1 MAFVPGIRSP
11 YIKVGRLVYFGRMMD
26 KIRLHAVG
34 KLPSDYQANL
44 GDTKPLMFDARCCR
58 FLGVTFTQLQ
68 TQAAQLT
75 DDSAVLSW
83 AHANGI
89 QRTDE
94 ECEHW
99 NAFMLKLGWRD
110 SRSHILKTRMIECGV
125 EGKPIETMFDLQD
138 FDEGR
143 DPSLTHA
150 WELQSPSIIV
160 LMGVAGCGKTTT
172 GKALAEAL
180 GWKFK
185 DADEF
190 HSANNIQKMG
200 SGVPLNEEDRAPW
213 LKSIRAHIED
223 NLQSNTPY
231 ILTCSALK
239 QSHRDALL
247 ANKAR
252 VRVVYLKADL
262 ELLRSRL
269 KTRQNHFMKES
280 LLDSQFTALEEPQ
293 GIITLDASQPVADL
307 VATIRKQYGI

>member
-1 MAFVPGIRSP
+1 
-11 YIKVGRLVYFGRMMD
+11 
-26 KIRLHAVG
+26 
-34 KLPSDYQANL
+34 
-44 GDTKPLMFDARCCR
+44 
-58 FLGVTFTQLQ
+58 
-68 TQAAQLT
+68 
-75 DDSAVLSW
+75 
-83 AHANGI
+83 
-89 QRTDE
+89 
-94 ECEHW
+94 
-99 NAFMLKLGWRD
+99 
-110 SRSHILKTRMIECGV
+110 
-125 EGKPIETMFDLQD
+125 MFDLQD

-293 GIITLDASQPVADL
+293 GIITLDASLPVADL